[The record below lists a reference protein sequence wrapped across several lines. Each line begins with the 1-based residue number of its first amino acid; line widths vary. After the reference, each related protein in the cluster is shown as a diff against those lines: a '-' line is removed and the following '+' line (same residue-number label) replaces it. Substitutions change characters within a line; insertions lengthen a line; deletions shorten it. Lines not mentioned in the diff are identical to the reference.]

1 MRIEIKLKPEN
12 KNAIVPFNYNDEI
25 HDQLLEKIFLA
36 APDLAEVLQTEYKD
50 YFTFSRIMI
59 REREIIPDK
68 GIKVLSDDISL
79 YVSSSLT
86 EIIKAIAEG
95 FISNPI
101 LKVGE
106 ATFSMADIKI
116 LREPKIRDGTLFST
130 LSPIVVRTAKF
141 EDNKVKIWDLYPNN
155 EGFQDKLRK
164 IMLTKFSE
172 INGRFPEDTDF
183 HLDVIKFKPVRIK
196 VGKTYYRGSLM
207 VFRYYGSKEIAKF
220 GYENGFGD
228 KTSYGF
234 GMVKVIDEEEGQ

>member
-12 KNAIVPFNYNDEI
+12 KNLIVPFNYNDEI
-25 HDQLLEKIFLA
+25 HNQLLEKIFLA
-36 APDLAEVLQTEYKD
+36 APDLAKILQTEYKD

-59 REREIIPDK
+59 REREIIPEE
-68 GIKVLSDDISL
+68 GIKVLSDDVSL
-79 YVSSSLT
+79 YISSSLN
-86 EIIKAIAEG
+86 EVIKSIAEG
-95 FISNPI
+95 FVSSPI
-101 LKVGE
+101 LKIGK
-106 ATFSMADIKI
+106 ATFSMVKIEI
-116 LREPKIRDGTLFST
+116 LREPTISDGTLFST

-172 INGRFPEDTDF
+172 IYGKLPEDTDF
-183 HLDVIKFKPVRIK
+183 HIDVIKFKPVRIK
-196 VGKTYYRGSLM
+196 VAKTYYRGSLM
-207 VFRYYGSKEIAKF
+207 VFRYYGSKEIGKF

-234 GMVKVIDEEEGQ
+234 GMVKVIDEEEQ

>member
-12 KNAIVPFNYNDEI
+12 KNLIVPFNYNDEI

-36 APDLAEVLQTEYKD
+36 APDLAKILQTEYKD

-59 REREIIPDK
+59 REREIIPEE
-68 GIKVLSDDISL
+68 GIKVLSDDVSL
-79 YVSSSLT
+79 YISSSLN
-86 EIIKAIAEG
+86 EVIKSIAEG
-95 FISNPI
+95 FVSSPI
-101 LKVGE
+101 LKIGK
-106 ATFSMADIKI
+106 ATFSMVKIEI
-116 LREPKIRDGTLFST
+116 LREPTISDGTLFST

-172 INGRFPEDTDF
+172 IYGKLPEDTDF
-183 HLDVIKFKPVRIK
+183 HIDVIKFKPVRIK

-207 VFRYYGSKEIAKF
+207 VFRYYGSKEIGKF

-234 GMVKVIDEEEGQ
+234 GMVKVIDEEEQ